1 MTQKNIKMYAMKQGK
16 RIKKSPF
23 YWNTEKLLQ
32 FIAIL
37 VMFLL
42 IKYILS
48 L

>member
-1 MTQKNIKMYAMKQGK
+1 MIKKNIKMHIMKQGK
-16 RIKKSPF
+16 RIKKPPF

-37 VMFLL
+37 VMLLL